1 MQFFCLLYFHWNQKL
16 SNSNH
21 RANLSRASK
30 TLQNLLILLY
40 LARWSSQIKSYLQ
53 YKISQQQITPKMLMS
68 THQLKSPLRFC
79 LKQVESMRPIPVLKA
94 LLIIELFVFMKTREK
109 VTKLEKNSQNSKKLK
124 KNRRKNSLSLTTTEL
139 FHINSEP
146 CSKFLSV

>member
-1 MQFFCLLYFHWNQKL
+1 MLLH
-16 SNSNH
+16 
-21 RANLSRASK
+21 
-30 TLQNLLILLY
+30 
-40 LARWSSQIKSYLQ
+40 LAPWSSQIHSYLQ
-53 YKISQQQITPKMLMS
+53 YKISQQQITPKILMS

-94 LLIIELFVFMKTREK
+94 LLIIELFVFLKTRETL
-109 VTKLEKNSQNSKKLK
+109 TKLEKNSRKSKKLK

-146 CSKFLSV
+146 CFKSLSICFLSSRLVV